1 MNIIYTK
8 NDYSFKIFLYK
19 MDQFFSFSMTLQINS
34 EKCSPNL
41 TSSSLVDGGPRGNI
55 LFIEEPFASK
65 PPRDAIKFLAWL
77 KLLVWKWEEFCQM
90 IKLLELFTS
99 AGNIQLSE
107 QQNLSPDVSVVE
119 LNARAY

>member
-1 MNIIYTK
+1 MFTESYFKLVSRWWTTWKYT
-8 NDYSFKIFLYK
+8 FHRRTVCF
-19 MDQFFSFSMTLQINS
+19 
-34 EKCSPNL
+34 E
-41 TSSSLVDGGPRGNI
+41 
-55 LFIEEPFASK
+55 A
-65 PPRDAIKFLAWL
+65 PRDAIKFLAWL
-77 KLLVWKWEEFCQM
+77 KLLVWKWEKFCQM

>member
-1 MNIIYTK
+1 
-8 NDYSFKIFLYK
+8 
-19 MDQFFSFSMTLQINS
+19 MTLQINS

-41 TSSSLVDGGPRGNI
+41 TSSSLVDGGPCGNI
-55 LFIEEPFASK
+55 FFIEEPFASK

-77 KLLVWKWEEFCQM
+77 KLLVWKWEKFCQM

-99 AGNIQLSE
+99 AWNIQLSE

-119 LNARAY
+119 LNVRAY

>member
-1 MNIIYTK
+1 MTIHLRFFDIK
-8 NDYSFKIFLYK
+8 WIS
-19 MDQFFSFSMTLQINS
+19 FFSFSMTLQINS

-77 KLLVWKWEEFCQM
+77 KLLVWKWEKFCQM